1 MKKILREVFDWV
13 KTFVIIFIIV
23 TLVHKYVFTPV
34 KVDGPSMYP
43 TLHDED
49 SVILW
54 KLGYQP
60 KPFDVVVFEYSPNVY
75 YVKRVIGIPGQ
86 TVSYYDDQL
95 YVDNQPVM
103 ENYLQ
108 RGKSVVAYSG
118 SFTEDFTLEDI
129 CQFDECSVIPE
140 DYYLVLGDNRP
151 HSRDSRDI
159 GLVHKDQL
167 LGKAVWIQ
175 WPLSSFGPYYGLDF
189 IGEKHF

>member
-1 MKKILREVFDWV
+1 MKGMKKILREVFDWV

-140 DYYLVLGDNRP
+140 DYYLVLGNNRP

-175 WPLSSFGPYYGLDF
+175 WPLSSFGP
-189 IGEKHF
+189 IE

>member
-118 SFTEDFTLEDI
+118 SLTEDFTLEDI

-140 DYYLVLGDNRP
+140 DD
-151 HSRDSRDI
+151 
-159 GLVHKDQL
+159 
-167 LGKAVWIQ
+167 
-175 WPLSSFGPYYGLDF
+175 
-189 IGEKHF
+189 